1 MPDHKDYHDA
11 VALFIKIEPNVYRR
25 KLCAAVLSEEPEA
38 LNIYGNED
46 AVVKGYT
53 DTCDLVFDIDRKF
66 DGNTEAAKAI
76 VHALVE
82 FYAKSGHEFV
92 HATNIDADEIR
103 GVYLRAQQLLNDD
116 D

>member
-1 MPDHKDYHDA
+1 MSEHKDYHDA
-11 VALFIKIEPNVYRR
+11 VALFVKIEPNVYRR

-38 LNIYGNED
+38 LNIYGGED
-46 AVVKGYT
+46 AIIKGYA

-66 DGNTEAAKAI
+66 DGNIEASKAI

-92 HATNIDADEIR
+92 HANNIDAAQIH
-103 GVYLRAQQLLNDD
+103 GVYLRAQQLLDADD
-116 D
+116 

>member
-1 MPDHKDYHDA
+1 MLEYKDYHDA
-11 VALFIKIEPNVYRR
+11 VSLFVKAEPNVYRR

-38 LNIYGNED
+38 LNIYGDED
-46 AVVKGYT
+46 TIIEGYA

-66 DGNTEAAKAI
+66 DGSTEAAKAI

-92 HATNIDADEIR
+92 HANNIDADEIR

>member
-1 MPDHKDYHDA
+1 MSEYKDYHDA
-11 VALFIKIEPNVYRR
+11 VSLFVKAEPNVYRR

-38 LNIYGNED
+38 LNIYGDED
-46 AVVKGYT
+46 TIIEGYA

-66 DGNTEAAKAI
+66 DGSTEAAKAI

-82 FYAKSGHEFV
+82 FYAKSGHELV
-92 HATNIDADEIR
+92 RANNIDADQIH
-103 GVYLRAQQLLNDD
+103 GIYLRAQQLLNDD